1 MNHSSPDIN
10 EYESL
15 RETALSAGI
24 FCRKNVEDRLW
35 KFSSCGMAK
44 WLQTPSDTAPSAL
57 VSFPEMS
64 DTKKCEYPHEVIRV
78 LADMALSNL

>member
-1 MNHSSPDIN
+1 MNHLSPDIN

-15 RETALSAGI
+15 RQKALSEEK
-24 FCRKNVEDRLW
+24 FCRKDVENRLW

-44 WLQTPSDTAPSAL
+44 WLQTPFDTAPLPL

-64 DTKKCEYPHEVIRV
+64 DAKKCEYPHEVIRV